1 LDALVEMDDA
11 FEIFGNITSE
21 ILKQF
26 SQNGSKED
34 LDAIL
39 EYLTKDYFA
48 RYHLG
53 EIKNFLK
60 KIDVQIVMQKL
71 LEYLSGDKKFKPLI
85 VLAIELI
92 GVEELRKFVNTS
104 IETQRKRGWLGQVDN
119 LEYARDLFTPNDD
132 KIAIENLRNFY
143 QKEINFNDY
152 KINKEMLL
160 KDLAVLKIF
169 IRKDDKILE
178 IGCGSG
184 RLINKL
190 IKDGYDVF
198 GYDVVEK
205 HVAQAR
211 QSISKTEGR
220 TRIFQGDW
228 HQNAIQDKSFDIIY
242 SLGRNILHDYSIID
256 QIELFKE
263 AQRIL
268 KEKGRF
274 IFDIPNRNKGGYK
287 KMVESYAEEMKD
299 RGIKNFRYGAIYDS
313 PDNVHFTTRY
323 AYSPE
328 DIEELARL
336 AGFRYIKVKKEELAT
351 GQDDENLY
359 YILEKESKSPS

>member
-1 LDALVEMDDA
+1 
-11 FEIFGNITSE
+11 
-21 ILKQF
+21 
-26 SQNGSKED
+26 
-34 LDAIL
+34 
-39 EYLTKDYFA
+39 
-48 RYHLG
+48 
-53 EIKNFLK
+53 
-60 KIDVQIVMQKL
+60 
-71 LEYLSGDKKFKPLI
+71 
-85 VLAIELI
+85 
-92 GVEELRKFVNTS
+92 
-104 IETQRKRGWLGQVDN
+104 
-119 LEYARDLFTPNDD
+119 
-132 KIAIENLRNFY
+132 
-143 QKEINFNDY
+143 
-152 KINKEMLL
+152 MLL

-336 AGFRYIKVKKEELAT
+336 AGFRNIKVKKEELAT